1 MWIGP
6 CILTAILIAEVAYL
20 LLQAGAATQGAA
32 SVGPKQVGMAL
43 FGPYVIGV
51 ELASMLLLGAL
62 VGAYHLGATKAR
74 TTGDCEMSSIPMQ
87 HGLLLAGIL
96 FALGLVGLLVRRNLI
111 FILMSIEVML
121 NAAGL
126 AFVVAGSRWAQ
137 PDGQVMFIFILATAA
152 AEVSV
157 GLALLLQ
164 LYHQYKSLDADAAS
178 LMRG

>member
-1 MWIGP
+1 
-6 CILTAILIAEVAYL
+6 
-20 LLQAGAATQGAA
+20 
-32 SVGPKQVGMAL
+32 
-43 FGPYVIGV
+43 
-51 ELASMLLLGAL
+51 
-62 VGAYHLGATKAR
+62 
-74 TTGDCEMSSIPMQ
+74 MSSIPME
-87 HGLLLAGIL
+87 HGLLLAAIL
-96 FALGLVGLLVRRNLI
+96 FALGLIGLLVRRNLI